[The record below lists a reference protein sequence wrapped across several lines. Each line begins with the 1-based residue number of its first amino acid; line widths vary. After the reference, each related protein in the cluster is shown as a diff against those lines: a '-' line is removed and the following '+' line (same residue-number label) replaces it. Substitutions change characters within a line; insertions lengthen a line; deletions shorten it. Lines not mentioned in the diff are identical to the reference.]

1 MRRQMKDCNFDG
13 ILLEQPEFQEEE
25 SEESVAK
32 QDITSSEEDC

>member
-1 MRRQMKDCNFDG
+1 MKDCNFDG

-32 QDITSSEEDC
+32 